1 MVEIFKLSTVPPS
14 QFEKVISEIRDIFF
28 LSTSIKEFSSDERKE
43 AFFKR
48 WCGDFIKL
56 FPGSFYLMVQEG
68 KLLGYLSGCLD
79 SQGATSIL
87 EVPGFLLFE
96 DQFAS
101 FPAHLHINF
110 HPDCRGR
117 GLGSNLVVAFIE
129 DLKKQKIRGVHLVTS
144 PEAKNISFYQR
155 LGFTH
160 EIQRNLE
167 TAKGSSTLLFMG
179 KILD

>member
-1 MVEIFKLSTVPPS
+1 MVEILKLSTVPPT
-14 QFEKVISEIRDIFF
+14 QFEKVILEIRDIFF
-28 LSTSIKEFSSDERKE
+28 LSTSIKEFSSEERKE

-48 WCGDFIKL
+48 WCGDFINL
-56 FPGSFYLMVQEG
+56 FPGSFYLMKEEG

-79 SQGATSIL
+79 SQAATPIL
-87 EVPGFLLFE
+87 EVPGYLIFE
-96 DQFAS
+96 DQFAA

-129 DLKKQKIRGVHLVTS
+129 DLKKQKSKGVHLVTS
-144 PEAKNISFYQR
+144 PDAKNISFYQR

-160 EIQRNLE
+160 EIQRRFA
-167 TAKGSSTLLFMG
+167 TAKGSSALLFMG
-179 KILD
+179 KVLD